1 MIRALLTGVIVLA
14 AGGVVAS
21 PPASTTIPIAKLDA
35 GQFILNAVVDGL
47 SADGVPPAL
56 AGALA
61 KNQEDFVPK
70 CGICGMTRKAL
81 FLHGELKQAP
91 AARAGRGLSED
102 LVKRLQSSDDAVRR
116 AALKDLVQRYIGLA
130 QAKLDV
136 AVDVSAILQKDLEE
150 MRKLAM
156 GGLPKGQKF
165 CPSCD
170 GACRIDQL
178 RN

>member
-1 MIRALLTGVIVLA
+1 MLTGVIVLA
-14 AGGVVAS
+14 PSGVVAA
-21 PPASTTIPIAKLDA
+21 PPASTTIPIAKVDA
-35 GQFILNAVVDGL
+35 GRFIFDAVVDGL
-47 SADGVPPAL
+47 GADGVPPAL

-81 FLHGELKQAP
+81 FSHGELKQAP
-91 AARAGRGLSED
+91 AAQAGCGLREN
-102 LVKRLQSSDDAVRR
+102 LVKRLKSSDDAVRR

-136 AVDVSAILQKDLEE
+136 AVDVRAVLQKDLAE
-150 MRKLAM
+150 MRKLAV
-156 GGLPKGQKF
+156 GALPKGQKF

-170 GACRIDQL
+170 GACQIDHL

>member
-1 MIRALLTGVIVLA
+1 MIRALLTGVIALA
-14 AGGVVAS
+14 TSGVVAA
-21 PPASTTIPIAKLDA
+21 PPASTTIPIAKVVA
-35 GQFILNAVVDGL
+35 GRFIFDAVVDGL

-81 FLHGELKQAP
+81 FIHGELKQAP

-102 LVKRLQSSDDAVRR
+102 LVKGLQSSDDAVRR

-136 AVDVSAILQKDLEE
+136 AVDVRVVLQKDLEE